1 MMTVETA
8 GLRERLEALPG
19 LDRLLPAL
27 DGLPPAFLVGGA
39 VRDLLRGAAGVD
51 LDVAIE
57 GDARAAARELARKLG
72 GEAVEHERFGTATLR
87 AGDLTVDLATTRR
100 ERYAQPGA
108 LPDVERAALADDL
121 VRRDF
126 TINAM
131 AAGLSGADLGV
142 LHDPHGGLRDLHA
155 GAVRVLHDA
164 SFTDDPT
171 RLLRAVRYET
181 RLGFRMEAGTE
192 RLARDA
198 AAAGALATV
207 SGKRVRDELMDL
219 LREPEAPTAVRRLAE
234 LGIAAALH
242 PALQADPDLVAS
254 AQLGCA
260 QTGAERGLAALA
272 ALASGDP
279 DAVAPWIDDLQ
290 LLREERDAVLRAA
303 RRGPA
308 LARELREAGGDA
320 SEASAGPGRR
330 EQGLRPSALR
340 DLLAPEPPEALALAL
355 AFGAPAEPVLRWLS
369 DLRHVRL
376 EIDGADLLA
385 AGVRESPALGRALE
399 ETLRRKLDGE
409 LDGRE
414 AELAAALEEAR
425 A

>member
-1 MMTVETA
+1 MTVETA

-39 VRDLLRGAAGVD
+39 VRDLLRGARAVD

-57 GDARAAARELARKLG
+57 GDARAAARELARRLG
-72 GEAVEHERFGTATLR
+72 GEAVEHERFGTATVR
-87 AGDLTVDLATTRR
+87 AGGIAVDLATTRR
-100 ERYAQPGA
+100 ESYVRPGA
-108 LPDVERAALADDL
+108 LPDVEPAALADDL

-131 AAGLSGADLGV
+131 AAGLSGTDLGV
-142 LHDPHGGLRDLHA
+142 LHDPHGGLADLEA
-155 GAVRVLHDA
+155 GTVRVLHDA

-181 RLGFRMEAGTE
+181 RLGFRMDGSTE
-192 RLARDA
+192 RLARAA
-198 AAAGALATV
+198 AAAGTLATV

-219 LREPEAPTAVRRLAE
+219 LREPEAPTAVGRLAE

-242 PALQADPDLVAS
+242 PALRAEPELVAS
-254 AQLGCA
+254 AQLACA
-260 QTGAERGLAALA
+260 QTEAEHGLAALA

-279 DAVAPWIDDLQ
+279 DAVTPWVDDLQ

-303 RRGPA
+303 RRGPE
-308 LARELREAGGDA
+308 LATELRDDA
-320 SEASAGPGRR
+320 
-330 EQGLRPSALR
+330 GLRPSALR
-340 DLLAPEPPEALALAL
+340 DLLATEPPESLALALAL
-355 AFGAPAEPVLRWLS
+355 GAPAEPVLRWVAE
-369 DLRHVRL
+369 LRHVRL
-376 EIDGADLLA
+376 EISGADLLA
-385 AGVRESPALGRALE
+385 AGVPESPALGRALE
-399 ETLRRKLDGE
+399 ATLRRKLDGE
-409 LDGRE
+409 LAGRD

>member
-1 MMTVETA
+1 MTAETA

-39 VRDLLRGAAGVD
+39 VRDLLRGAGVVD

-57 GDARAAARELARKLG
+57 GDARAAARELARRLS

-87 AGDLTVDLATTRR
+87 ARGIAVDLATTRR
-100 ERYAQPGA
+100 ESYARPGA
-108 LPDVERAALADDL
+108 LPDVEPAALADDL

-142 LHDPHGGLRDLHA
+142 LHDPHGGLADLEA
-155 GAVRVLHDA
+155 GMVRVLHDA

-181 RLGFRMEAGTE
+181 RLGFRMDAGTE
-192 RLARDA
+192 RLARA
-198 AAAGALATV
+198 AAAADALATV

-219 LREPEAPTAVRRLAE
+219 LREPEAPTAVGRLAE

-242 PALQADPDLVAS
+242 PALRPDPELVAS

-260 QTGAERGLAALA
+260 QTEAERGLAALA

-279 DAVAPWIDDLQ
+279 DAVTRWVDDLQ
-290 LLREERDAVLRAA
+290 LLREERDAVMRAA
-303 RRGPA
+303 RRGPE
-308 LARELREAGGDA
+308 LASELRDA
-320 SEASAGPGRR
+320 
-330 EQGLRPSALR
+330 GLRPSALR
-340 DLLAPEPPEALALAL
+340 DLLATEPPESLALALAL
-355 AFGAPAEPVLRWLS
+355 GAPPEPVLRWVA

-376 EIDGADLLA
+376 EIGGADLLA
-385 AGVRESPALGRALE
+385 AGVPESPALGRALE
-399 ETLRRKLDGE
+399 ATLRRKLDGE
-409 LDGRE
+409 LDGRD
-414 AELAAALEEAR
+414 AELAAALEEAQ